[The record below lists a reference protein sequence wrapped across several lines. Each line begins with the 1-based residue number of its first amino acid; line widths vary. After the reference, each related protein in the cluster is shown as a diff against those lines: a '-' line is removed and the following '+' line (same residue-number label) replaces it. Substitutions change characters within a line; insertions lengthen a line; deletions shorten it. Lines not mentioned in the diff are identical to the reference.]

1 MVPLF
6 PEKNIIFNS
15 ALNRNGIFFQGT
27 KEPFLFKAELRM
39 IFFLGNKGTIP
50 V

>member
-1 MVPLF
+1 MIFFYQGTKEPFLF
-6 PEKNIIFNS
+6 KVE
-15 ALNRNGIFFQGT
+15 LRMIFFQGT

-39 IFFLGNKGTIP
+39 IFFSGNKGTIP